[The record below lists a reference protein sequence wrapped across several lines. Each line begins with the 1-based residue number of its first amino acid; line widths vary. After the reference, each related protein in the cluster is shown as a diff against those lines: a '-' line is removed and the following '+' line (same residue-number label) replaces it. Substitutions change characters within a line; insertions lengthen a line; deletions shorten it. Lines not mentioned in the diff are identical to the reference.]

1 MAGLPKEG
9 FVRLKQ
15 ILCVFPVSESHWLR
29 GVKSGK
35 YPSSIALT
43 SKTVAWR
50 VEDIR
55 KLLESLSKSESDS

>member
-1 MAGLPKEG
+1 MEGLPTEG
-9 FVRLKQ
+9 FVRLQQ
-15 ILCVFPVSESHWLR
+15 ILSVFPVSQSHWLR

-35 YPSSIALT
+35 YPSAIQLT

-55 KLLESLSKSESDS
+55 KLIQSLSEGESDL